1 MKLKLKIRTIED
13 IALQFIKRNEPI
25 KRNIINTSK
34 TLIDYKFCIKK
45 YSSKNQEN
53 SLSQNYERLVPI
65 ENKENIVSN
74 GDNINKMKII
84 KFYKIPQKD
93 LNEEED
99 CSFHSELGNESISEI
114 KSQRTYKI
122 FSENDIKL
130 KNIKKLKYN
139 KNLGINLSYQNIYNS
154 ITEVYYP
161 LMQNFESISSLKSM
175 TNNTLS
181 CIEFFSN
188 HDSIF
193 ELIPQ
198 GGVGEGVGDILQNF
212 FEQLK
217 IYENIE
223 ISLIL
228 FIMHIILETKIEYLD
243 SFNEDDILVI
253 YHDCFSVVQKFYEM
267 IILIILLKD
276 NLNNETK
283 SNDSIDNKNNKDSIS
298 FESLCLKYVKDFF
311 KFSQKP
317 KSNEDIVNKI
327 NDNITLINKLL
338 LNSSAILFGNLILF
352 KKDSGNLEHPDKIE
366 SFFLDKYNNENAG
379 NNFFN
384 RKEKIFLSKEFL
396 DQYIIYKTMYLFF
409 MKEEEK
415 EKDKDKENDNLAS
428 NTNNNENNNS
438 NNNKNNNNVKKKE
451 ENTSSSEVIFNK
463 LTTMNS
469 SFKEISYLF
478 ILYYTNFKILLERN
492 KVKAP
497 FLPPLDTEKYKYS
510 LILDLDETLVH
521 YIEEE
526 NRAYVQVRPYAD
538 FFLHEM
544 AKHFELVIFTA
555 AAEDYADIV
564 LNELDK
570 NKVINYKLYRKHTE
584 QINGV
589 FIKDLSKLGR
599 DLSKILIVDNNK
611 DNFSLQP
618 ENGLHIC
625 SFIGDQN
632 DDELYN
638 LSSDLMKIVESNKND
653 IRPTIK
659 EIKQIMK
666 KRYESK
672 NIILE

>member
-1 MKLKLKIRTIED
+1 MKPRLKIRTIED
-13 IALQFIKRNEPI
+13 IAIQFIKRNEP
-25 KRNIINTSK
+25 KKQNIINSTK

-45 YSSKNQEN
+45 YSKKNPENTLSK
-53 SLSQNYERLVPI
+53 NYERLVPI
-65 ENKENIVSN
+65 ENKENFTLN
-74 GDNINKMKII
+74 GNNISKMKII

-93 LNEEED
+93 LTEEEE
-99 CSFHSELGNESISEI
+99 CSFHSEIGNESEI
-114 KSQRTYKI
+114 KTKRTYKI
-122 FSENDIKL
+122 FSENGIKFR
-130 KNIKKLKYN
+130 NTKKINLN
-139 KNLGINLSYQNIYNS
+139 KNLLINLSFQNVYNS
-154 ITEVYYP
+154 ITEIYSP

-193 ELIPQ
+193 ELSSIK
-198 GGVGEGVGDILQNF
+198 ENDEKDFLSEF
-212 FEQLK
+212 FDQLK
-217 IYENIE
+217 VYEIIE
-223 ISLIL
+223 ISLVL

-253 YHDCFSVVQKFYEM
+253 YHDCLSVIQKFYE
-267 IILIILLKD
+267 IVIFIILLKD
-276 NLNNETK
+276 NLNNNKNEKTVEEK
-283 SNDSIDNKNNKDSIS
+283 KNNKDSIS

-317 KSNEDIVNKI
+317 KNNEDIINKI
-327 NDNITLINKLL
+327 NEDVSFINKLL

-352 KKDSGNLEHPDKIE
+352 KKDSGNLESPDKIE
-366 SFFLDKYNNENAG
+366 LFFLNKFNNENAG
-379 NNFFN
+379 NNCFN
-384 RKEKIFLSKEFL
+384 RKDKLFLSKEFM
-396 DQYIIYKTMYLFF
+396 DQYVIYKTMYLFF
-409 MKEEEK
+409 LKNKEK
-415 EKDKDKENDNLAS
+415 EDLNKRNDRNDSDCNSIIDKLN
-428 NTNNNENNNS
+428 
-438 NNNKNNNNVKKKE
+438 
-451 ENTSSSEVIFNK
+451 
-463 LTTMNS
+463 TMNS
-469 SFKEISYLF
+469 SFKEISNLF

-492 KVKAP
+492 KVKPP
-497 FLPPLDTEKYKYS
+497 FLPPLDTKKYKYS

-538 FFLHEM
+538 FFLNEM
-544 AKHFELVIFTA
+544 AKYFELVIFTA

-584 QINGV
+584 QINGI

-638 LSSDLMKIVESNKND
+638 LSGDLMKIIENQKDD
-653 IRPTIK
+653 IRPVIK

>member
-1 MKLKLKIRTIED
+1 MKPKLKIRTIED

-25 KRNIINTSK
+25 KKKNIINSSK

-53 SLSQNYERLVPI
+53 SFSQNYERLVPI
-65 ENKENIVSN
+65 ENKENVPVN
-74 GDNINKMKII
+74 GDNISKMKVI

-93 LNEEED
+93 LGEEEE
-99 CSFHSELGNESISEI
+99 CSFHSELGNESVSEI
-114 KSQRTYKI
+114 KSQRTYKM
-122 FSENDIKL
+122 FGENDIKFR
-130 KNIKKLKYN
+130 NIKKLKYN
-139 KNLGINLSYQNIYNS
+139 KNLLINLSYQNIYNS
-154 ITEVYYP
+154 ITEIYYP

-193 ELIPQ
+193 ELKAD
-198 GGVGEGVGDILQNF
+198 EEKESLTNF
-212 FEQLK
+212 FTQLK

-253 YHDCFSVVQKFYEM
+253 YHDCFTVIQKFYEM
-267 IILIILLKD
+267 IILIVLLKD
-276 NLNNETK
+276 NLNN
-283 SNDSIDNKNNKDSIS
+283 DNKSKNAEENNKNKDSIS
-298 FESLCLKYVKDFF
+298 FESLCLKYVKDFY

-317 KSNEDIVNKI
+317 KNNEDIVNKI
-327 NDNITLINKLL
+327 NENVSLINKLL
-338 LNSSAILFGNLILF
+338 LNSCAILFGNLILF
-352 KKDSGNLEHPDKIE
+352 RKDSGNLDSPDKIE
-366 SFFLDKYNNENAG
+366 SFFLDKYNNENIG
-379 NNFFN
+379 NNWLN
-384 RKEKIFLSKEFL
+384 RKEKIFLSKEFY
-396 DQYIIYKTMYLFF
+396 DQYIIYKTFYLYF

-415 EKDKDKENDNLAS
+415 MKEKENDSLL
-428 NTNNNENNNS
+428 NNKNDTDENNNTD
-438 NNNKNNNNVKKKE
+438 KKEKEKE
-451 ENTSSSEVIFNK
+451 ENSSASKIILNK
-463 LTTMNS
+463 LNTMNS
-469 SFKEISYLF
+469 SYKEISFLF
-478 ILYYTNFKILLERN
+478 ILYYTNFKTLLERN
-492 KVKAP
+492 KVKP
-497 FLPPLDTEKYKYS
+497 PYLPPLDTKKYKYS

-538 FFLHEM
+538 FFLNEM
-544 AKHFELVIFTA
+544 AKYFELVIFTA

-570 NKVINYKLYRKHTE
+570 NKVINFKLYRKHTE

-599 DLSKILIVDNNK
+599 DLTKILIVDNNK

-638 LSSDLMKIVESNKND
+638 LSSDLMKIVECKKND
-653 IRPTIK
+653 IRPVIK
-659 EIKQIMK
+659 EIKKKKK

>member
-1 MKLKLKIRTIED
+1 MKPKLKIRTIED

-25 KRNIINTSK
+25 KKNIINSSK

-53 SLSQNYERLVPI
+53 SFSQNYERLVPI
-65 ENKENIVSN
+65 ENKENVPTN
-74 GDNINKMKII
+74 GNNLSKMKVI

-93 LNEEED
+93 LLEEEEL
-99 CSFHSELGNESISEI
+99 SFHSEFGNESVSEI
-114 KSQRTYKI
+114 KSKRTYKM
-122 FSENDIKL
+122 FGENDIKFR
-130 KNIKKLKYN
+130 NIKKLKYN
-139 KNLGINLSYQNIYNS
+139 KNLLINLNYQNIYNS
-154 ITEVYYP
+154 ITEIYYP

-193 ELIPQ
+193 ELKN
-198 GGVGEGVGDILQNF
+198 EDEKDNLTNF
-212 FEQLK
+212 FTQLK

-253 YHDCFSVVQKFYEM
+253 YHDCFSVIQKFYEM

-276 NLNNETK
+276 NLNNDNKPKNE
-283 SNDSIDNKNNKDSIS
+283 DDNKNKNKDSIS
-298 FESLCLKYVKDFF
+298 FESLCLKYVKDFY

-327 NDNITLINKLL
+327 NDNTTLINKLL
-338 LNSSAILFGNLILF
+338 LNSCAILFGNLILF
-352 KKDSGNLEHPDKIE
+352 RKDSGNLDSPDKVE
-366 SFFLDKYNNENAG
+366 SFFLDKYNNENIG
-379 NNFFN
+379 NNWLN
-384 RKEKIFLSKEFL
+384 RKEKIFLSKEFY
-396 DQYIIYKTMYLFF
+396 DQYIIYKTLYLFF
-409 MKEEEK
+409 MKEEERVK
-415 EKDKDKENDNLAS
+415 EKEKEKENDSLL
-428 NTNNNENNNS
+428 
-438 NNNKNNNNVKKKE
+438 NNKKNDSEGNNTEKKE
-451 ENTSSSEVIFNK
+451 ENKENSSSSKVILNK
-463 LTTMNS
+463 LSSMNS

-478 ILYYTNFKILLERN
+478 LLYYTNFKTLLEKN
-492 KVKAP
+492 KVKP
-497 FLPPLDTEKYKYS
+497 PYLPPLDTKKYKYS

-538 FFLHEM
+538 FFLNEM
-544 AKHFELVIFTA
+544 AKYFELVIFTA

-638 LSSDLMKIVESNKND
+638 LSSDLMKIVECKKND
-653 IRPTIK
+653 IRPVIK

>member
-1 MKLKLKIRTIED
+1 MKPKLKIRTIED

-25 KRNIINTSK
+25 KKNIINSSK

-53 SLSQNYERLVPI
+53 SFSQNYERLVPI
-65 ENKENIVSN
+65 ENKENVPSN
-74 GDNINKMKII
+74 GNNLSKMKVI

-93 LNEEED
+93 LLEEEEL
-99 CSFHSELGNESISEI
+99 SFHSEFGNESVSEI
-114 KSQRTYKI
+114 KSQRTYKM
-122 FSENDIKL
+122 FGENDIKFR
-130 KNIKKLKYN
+130 NIKKLKYN
-139 KNLGINLSYQNIYNS
+139 KNLLINLNYQNIYNS
-154 ITEVYYP
+154 ITEIYYP

-193 ELIPQ
+193 ELKN
-198 GGVGEGVGDILQNF
+198 EDEKDNLTNF
-212 FEQLK
+212 FTQLK

-253 YHDCFSVVQKFYEM
+253 YHDCFSVIQKFYEM

-276 NLNNETK
+276 NLNNDNKPKNE
-283 SNDSIDNKNNKDSIS
+283 DDNKNKNKDSIS
-298 FESLCLKYVKDFF
+298 FESLCLKYVKDFY

-327 NDNITLINKLL
+327 NDNTTLINKLL
-338 LNSSAILFGNLILF
+338 LNSCAILFGNLILF
-352 KKDSGNLEHPDKIE
+352 RKDSGNLDSPDKVE
-366 SFFLDKYNNENAG
+366 SFFLDKYNNENIG
-379 NNFFN
+379 NNWLN
-384 RKEKIFLSKEFL
+384 RKEKIFLSKEFY
-396 DQYIIYKTMYLFF
+396 DQYIIYKTLYLFF
-409 MKEEEK
+409 MKEEERVK
-415 EKDKDKENDNLAS
+415 EKEKEKENDSLL
-428 NTNNNENNNS
+428 
-438 NNNKNNNNVKKKE
+438 NNKNNDLEGNNTENKE
-451 ENTSSSEVIFNK
+451 ENKENSSSSKVILNK
-463 LTTMNS
+463 LSSMNS

-478 ILYYTNFKILLERN
+478 LLYYTNFKTLLEKN
-492 KVKAP
+492 KVKP
-497 FLPPLDTEKYKYS
+497 PYLPPLDTKKYKYS

-538 FFLHEM
+538 FFLNEM
-544 AKHFELVIFTA
+544 AKYFELVIFTA

-638 LSSDLMKIVESNKND
+638 LSSDLMKIVECKKND
-653 IRPTIK
+653 IRPVIK

>member
-1 MKLKLKIRTIED
+1 MKPKLKIRTIED
-13 IALQFIKRNEPI
+13 IALQFIRRNEPI
-25 KRNIINTSK
+25 KKNIINSSK

-53 SLSQNYERLVPI
+53 SFSQNYERLVPI
-65 ENKENIVSN
+65 ENKENVPTN
-74 GDNINKMKII
+74 GNNLSKMKVI

-93 LNEEED
+93 LLEEEEL
-99 CSFHSELGNESISEI
+99 SFHSEFGNESVSEI
-114 KSQRTYKI
+114 KSQRTYKM
-122 FSENDIKL
+122 FGENDIKFR
-130 KNIKKLKYN
+130 NIKKLKYN
-139 KNLGINLSYQNIYNS
+139 KNLLINLNYQNIYNS
-154 ITEVYYP
+154 ITEIYYP

-193 ELIPQ
+193 ELKN
-198 GGVGEGVGDILQNF
+198 EDEKDNLTNF
-212 FEQLK
+212 FTQLK

-253 YHDCFSVVQKFYEM
+253 YHDCFSVIQKFYEM

-276 NLNNETK
+276 NLNNDNKPKNE
-283 SNDSIDNKNNKDSIS
+283 DDNKNKNKDSIS
-298 FESLCLKYVKDFF
+298 FESLCLKYVKDFY

-327 NDNITLINKLL
+327 NDNTTLINKLL
-338 LNSSAILFGNLILF
+338 LNSCAILFGNLILF
-352 KKDSGNLEHPDKIE
+352 RKDSGNLDSPDKVE
-366 SFFLDKYNNENAG
+366 SFFLDKYNNENIG
-379 NNFFN
+379 NNWLN
-384 RKEKIFLSKEFL
+384 RKEKIFLSKEFY
-396 DQYIIYKTMYLFF
+396 DQYIIYKTLYLFF
-409 MKEEEK
+409 VKEEERVK
-415 EKDKDKENDNLAS
+415 EKEKEKENDSLL
-428 NTNNNENNNS
+428 
-438 NNNKNNNNVKKKE
+438 NNKKNDSEGNNTEKKE
-451 ENTSSSEVIFNK
+451 ENKENSSSSKVILNK
-463 LTTMNS
+463 LSSMNS

-478 ILYYTNFKILLERN
+478 LLYYTNFKTLLEKN
-492 KVKAP
+492 KVKP
-497 FLPPLDTEKYKYS
+497 PYLPPLDTKKYKYS

-538 FFLHEM
+538 FFLNEM
-544 AKHFELVIFTA
+544 AKYFELVIFTA

-638 LSSDLMKIVESNKND
+638 LSSDLMKIVECKKND
-653 IRPTIK
+653 IRPVIK

>member
-1 MKLKLKIRTIED
+1 MKPKLKIRTIED

-25 KRNIINTSK
+25 KKNIINSSK

-53 SLSQNYERLVPI
+53 SFSQNYERLVPI
-65 ENKENIVSN
+65 ENKENVPTN
-74 GDNINKMKII
+74 GNNLSKMKVI

-93 LNEEED
+93 LLEEEEL
-99 CSFHSELGNESISEI
+99 SFHSEFGNESVSEI
-114 KSQRTYKI
+114 KSQRTYKM
-122 FSENDIKL
+122 FGENDIKFR
-130 KNIKKLKYN
+130 NIKKLKYN
-139 KNLGINLSYQNIYNS
+139 KNLLINLNYQNIYNS
-154 ITEVYYP
+154 ITEIYYP

-193 ELIPQ
+193 ELKN
-198 GGVGEGVGDILQNF
+198 EDEKDNLTNF
-212 FEQLK
+212 FTQLK

-253 YHDCFSVVQKFYEM
+253 YHDCFSVIQKFYEM

-276 NLNNETK
+276 NLNNDNKPKNE
-283 SNDSIDNKNNKDSIS
+283 DDNKNKNKDSIS
-298 FESLCLKYVKDFF
+298 FESLCLKYVKDFY

-327 NDNITLINKLL
+327 NDNTTLINKLL
-338 LNSSAILFGNLILF
+338 LNSCAILFGNLILF
-352 KKDSGNLEHPDKIE
+352 RKDSGNLDSPDKVE
-366 SFFLDKYNNENAG
+366 SFFLDKYNNENIG
-379 NNFFN
+379 NNWLN
-384 RKEKIFLSKEFL
+384 RKEKIFLSKEFY
-396 DQYIIYKTMYLFF
+396 DQYIIYKTLYLFF
-409 MKEEEK
+409 MKEEERVK
-415 EKDKDKENDNLAS
+415 EKEKEKENDSLL
-428 NTNNNENNNS
+428 
-438 NNNKNNNNVKKKE
+438 NNKNNDLEGNNTEKKE
-451 ENTSSSEVIFNK
+451 ENKKNSSSSKVILNK
-463 LTTMNS
+463 LSSMNS

-478 ILYYTNFKILLERN
+478 LLYYTNFKTLLEKN
-492 KVKAP
+492 KVKP
-497 FLPPLDTEKYKYS
+497 PYLPPLDTKKYKYS

-538 FFLHEM
+538 FFLNEM
-544 AKHFELVIFTA
+544 AKYFELVIFTA

-638 LSSDLMKIVESNKND
+638 LSSDLMKIVECKKND
-653 IRPTIK
+653 IRPVIK

>member
-1 MKLKLKIRTIED
+1 MKLKLKIKTIED

-65 ENKENIVSN
+65 ENKENIPSN
-74 GDNINKMKII
+74 GDNINKMKVI

-99 CSFHSELGNESISEI
+99 FSFHSELGNESISEI

-130 KNIKKLKYN
+130 RNIKRLKYN

-193 ELIPQ
+193 ELIPSGTD
-198 GGVGEGVGDILQNF
+198 GGGDVLSNF
-212 FEQLK
+212 FDQLK

-253 YHDCFSVVQKFYEM
+253 YHDCFSVIQKFYEM

-283 SNDSIDNKNNKDSIS
+283 SNETNDNKNNKDSIS

-327 NDNITLINKLL
+327 NDNISLINKLL
-338 LNSSAILFGNLILF
+338 LNSCAILFGNLILF

-366 SFFLDKYNNENAG
+366 TFFLDKYNNENAG

-396 DQYIIYKTMYLFF
+396 DQYIVYKTMYIFF

-415 EKDKDKENDNLAS
+415 DKEKDKENDNLAS
-428 NTNNNENNNS
+428 NINNDNNNNS
-438 NNNKNNNNVKKKE
+438 NNNNNTKKKE
-451 ENTSSSEVIFNK
+451 ENNSSSEVIFNK

-538 FFLHEM
+538 FF
-544 AKHFELVIFTA
+544 
-555 AAEDYADIV
+555 
-564 LNELDK
+564 
-570 NKVINYKLYRKHTE
+570 
-584 QINGV
+584 
-589 FIKDLSKLGR
+589 
-599 DLSKILIVDNNK
+599 
-611 DNFSLQP
+611 
-618 ENGLHIC
+618 
-625 SFIGDQN
+625 
-632 DDELYN
+632 
-638 LSSDLMKIVESNKND
+638 
-653 IRPTIK
+653 
-659 EIKQIMK
+659 
-666 KRYESK
+666 
-672 NIILE
+672 